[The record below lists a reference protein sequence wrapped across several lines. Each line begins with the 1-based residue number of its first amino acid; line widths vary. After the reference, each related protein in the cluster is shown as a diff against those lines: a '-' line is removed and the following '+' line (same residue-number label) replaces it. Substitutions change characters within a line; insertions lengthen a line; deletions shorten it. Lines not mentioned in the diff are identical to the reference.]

1 MLTTVGNQGITKM
14 DYVFA
19 SCDSAYLLEYGDSF
33 INSVIKAG
41 HKPRIHVVNPTT
53 AAHTYMA
60 EHLNCLWTAQ
70 NNAPDDRTFYSV
82 ARFLIVPTLLKENP
96 DDRYMILDIDCV
108 VNKKLTFPDESVGL
122 FFRDPDSANPG
133 NDWEREGMNIAAGIV
148 YIGQG
153 GLPFIKNVAAKIQ
166 ASYMTVGNLWFT
178 DQVML
183 YRESLEWE
191 GNIYNFSDSYIC
203 WDFDRTD
210 VHISTAKGALKRDK
224 RYLELKKSYE
234 S

>member
-1 MLTTVGNQGITKM
+1 
-14 DYVFA
+14 
-19 SCDSAYLLEYGDSF
+19 
-33 INSVIKAG
+33 
-41 HKPRIHVVNPTT
+41 
-53 AAHTYMA
+53 
-60 EHLNCLWTAQ
+60 
-70 NNAPDDRTFYSV
+70 
-82 ARFLIVPTLLKENP
+82 
-96 DDRYMILDIDCV
+96 
-108 VNKKLTFPDESVGL
+108 
-122 FFRDPDSANPG
+122 
-133 NDWEREGMNIAAGIV
+133 MNIAAGIV